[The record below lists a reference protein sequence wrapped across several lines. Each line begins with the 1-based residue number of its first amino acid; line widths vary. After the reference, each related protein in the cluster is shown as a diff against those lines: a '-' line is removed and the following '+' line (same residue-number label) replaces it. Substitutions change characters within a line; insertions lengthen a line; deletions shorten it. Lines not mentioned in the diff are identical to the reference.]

1 VEEPFIQLSCLA
13 LSVIPELRLPDGGAV
28 DVGEF
33 AYVPAEVPE
42 GS

>member
-1 VEEPFIQLSCLA
+1 L
-13 LSVIPELRLPDGGAV
+13 VIPELRLTDGGAM